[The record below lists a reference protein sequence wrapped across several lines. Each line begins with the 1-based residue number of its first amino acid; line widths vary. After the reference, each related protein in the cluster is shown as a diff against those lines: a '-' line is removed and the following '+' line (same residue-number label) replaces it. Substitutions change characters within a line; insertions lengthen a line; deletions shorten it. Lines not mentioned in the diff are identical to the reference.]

1 MENLKRKTILS
12 TLSLFF
18 QSGYSAVLGFAANLI
33 LTILLSPQIF
43 GIYFT
48 VLSIIAILNYFSDIG
63 LAASL
68 IQKKEIEEKEIM
80 TVFTVQQIMIITLVI
95 AGFFAGP
102 FIVAFYKLPIDGLL
116 LYQAL
121 LISFFFSSLKT
132 IPSIFLERKIQF
144 QKIVL
149 VQVIENTVFYLA
161 VIIFALMGWGLKSF
175 ATAVILRSLIGVII
189 IYRLSFW
196 KPKIGINIEA
206 LKHLLSFG
214 VPFQMSSF
222 LALLKDDLL
231 ILYLGKVL
239 GFQGVGYIGWAKKWA
254 ESPIRIIMDSLSRI
268 LFPLFSRFQKEKNRL
283 SRLIEKTIYY
293 QSSLIIPATLGL
305 ALIMGK
311 MVQLIPRYSK
321 WESALPLFYLFCL
334 SSLFSSY
341 STPFMNLLNGI
352 GKVKISFYFMVGWT
366 VATWVLT
373 PVLTKFFGV
382 YGFPVT
388 LVILSSSFLLVQQE
402 TKKIIP
408 FSFIKNVIP
417 FLISGLVMG
426 FFVFLLNQFALF
438 LPTLIIPIIGGII
451 IYITTLK
458 IFFKLDLIGE
468 AKTIFS
474 LSRGPR
480 SGETLV

>member
-1 MENLKRKTILS
+1 MEDHQELKKKTILS

-18 QSGYSAVLGFAANLI
+18 QSGYSAILGFAANLV

-68 IQKKEIEEKEIM
+68 IQKKEIEDNEVA
-80 TVFTVQQIMIITLVI
+80 TVFTVQQILILTVVII
-95 AGFFAGP
+95 GFLASP
-102 FIVAFYKLPIDGLL
+102 FIISFYKLPIEGKF

-121 LISFFFSSLKT
+121 LLSFFLSSLKT

-144 QKIVL
+144 QKIVF
-149 VQVIENTVFYLA
+149 VQIIENTTFYLT
-161 VIIFALMGWGLKSF
+161 VIILALMGWGLKSF
-175 ATAVILRSLIGVII
+175 TIAVILRSLIGVTV
-189 IYRLSFW
+189 IYRISFW

-206 LKHLLSFG
+206 LKKLLSFG

-222 LALLKDDLL
+222 LALVKDDLL
-231 ILYLGKVL
+231 TLYLGKVL

-254 ESPIRIIMDSLSRI
+254 ESPIRIIMDSLSRV
-268 LFPLFSRFQKEKNRL
+268 LFPLFSRFQKEKDRL
-283 SRLIEKTIYY
+283 SRLIERIIYY
-293 QSSLIIPATLGL
+293 QSALIIPATLGL
-305 ALIMGK
+305 TLIMSK

-321 WESALPLFYLFCL
+321 WESALPIFYLFCL

-366 VATWVLT
+366 IATWALT
-373 PVLTKFFGV
+373 PLLTKFFGV

-388 LVILSSSFLLVQQE
+388 LVILSSSFILVQQQ

-408 FSFIKNVIP
+408 FSFIKNVSP
-417 FLISGLVMG
+417 FLFSGLTMG
-426 FFVFLLNQFALF
+426 LAVFSLIQFASSLPFLL
-438 LPTLIIPIIGGII
+438 IPILGGII
-451 IYITTLK
+451 TYVLSLTLLFK
-458 IFFKLDLIGE
+458 INLIEEVKLLFK
-468 AKTIFS
+468 
-474 LSRGPR
+474 
-480 SGETLV
+480 

>member
-1 MENLKRKTILS
+1 MDNKNQLKKQTILS

-18 QSGYSAVLGFAANLI
+18 QSGYSAVLGFAANLV

-68 IQKKEIEEKEIM
+68 IQKKEIEDKEIS
-80 TVFTVQQIMIITLVI
+80 TVFTVQQILILIVVVI
-95 AGFFAGP
+95 GFFASP
-102 FIVAFYKLPIDGLL
+102 FIVSFYKLPVEGKF

-121 LISFFFSSLKT
+121 LISFFLSSLKT

-144 QKIVL
+144 QKIVF
-149 VQVIENTVFYLA
+149 VQIIENTTFYLF
-161 VIIFALMGWGLKSF
+161 VIILALMGWGLKSF
-175 ATAVILRSLIGVII
+175 TVAVILRSLIGVIV
-189 IYRLSFW
+189 IYSISFW
-196 KPKIGINIEA
+196 KPQFGIDIIS
-206 LKHLLSFG
+206 LKRLLSFG

-231 ILYLGKVL
+231 TLYLGRVL
-239 GFQGVGYIGWAKKWA
+239 GFQALGYIGWAKKWA

-268 LFPLFSRFQKEKNRL
+268 LFPLFSRFQKEKGRL

-341 STPFMNLLNGI
+341 STPFMNLLNGV
-352 GKVKISFYFMVGWT
+352 GKVKVTFYFMVGWT
-366 VATWVLT
+366 IATWILT
-373 PVLTKFFGV
+373 PILTKFLGT

-388 LVILSSSFLLVQQE
+388 LVILSSSFLLVQRE
-402 TKKIIP
+402 TKKI
-408 FSFIKNVIP
+408 VP
-417 FLISGLVMG
+417 FLFLKNIVPFVFSGLMMG
-426 FFVFLLNQFALF
+426 VVVFFLTKFFVFNLPFLLIPVVGGIMTYILS
-438 LPTLIIPIIGGII
+438 LTLIF
-451 IYITTLK
+451 K
-458 IFFKLDLIGE
+458 INLIE
-468 AKTIFS
+468 EVRLLF
-474 LSRGPR
+474 R
-480 SGETLV
+480 